1 MKNLVRRILVGSEMD
16 VSTFDAL
23 CFNITPLP
31 VVAALQCDDFFAYL

>member
-23 CFNITPLP
+23 CFNISPLP
-31 VVAALQCDDFFAYL
+31 VVAALQNDDFYTHL